1 MRDRLD
7 ALVPAP
13 AGVRRR
19 EFAQCLAAQGLLFSA
34 CGALGQPANPEPQPD
49 LGLDLDQAALRRACA
64 EFEALVLAASRLELD
79 MRAAFVNIVI
89 NRSVAYALDSPTG
102 AAGDAW
108 STPFETLAR
117 GAGDCEDFAIAKF
130 YLLIASGAPREG
142 VRLLYAIYRWPDQAA
157 KPLPHLVTV
166 AGWPLADPCVL
177 DCINPLLVPLSRR
190 DDLEPLFSFDQLG
203 IWPGVGAVPHAGRQ
217 RRIERWQATQA
228 RTLRQAQAGE
238 RLAGGR
244 RMRPESALSS
254 NASSKSLSNTSSN
267 ICICTADTCSP
278 CLPPSPP
285 PRSLGAAL
293 RAPRPRS

>member
-7 ALVPAP
+7 ALVPTP
-13 AGVRRR
+13 SGVRRR
-19 EFAQCLAAQGLLFSA
+19 EFAQCLAAQGLLLSA
-34 CGALGQPANPEPQPD
+34 CGALGQPASLEPD
-49 LGLDLDQAALRRACA
+49 AAALQRACA
-64 EFEALVLAASRLELD
+64 EFEAMVFAASLLELD
-79 MRAAFVNIVI
+79 MRAAFVNIAI

-142 VRLLYAIYRWPDQAA
+142 VRLLYAIYRWPDRAA

-228 RTLRQAQAGE
+228 RTLRQAQADE
-238 RLAGGR
+238 RLADGR
-244 RMRPESALSS
+244 RMRAQSALSS
-254 NASSKSLSNTSSN
+254 NASSKSSSNTSSN
-267 ICICTADTCSP
+267 ICTCTADTCSP

-293 RAPRPRS
+293 RAPQPRS

>member
-13 AGVRRR
+13 PAGIRRR
-19 EFAQCLAAQGLLFSA
+19 EFAQCLAAQGLVLSA
-34 CGALGQPANPEPQPD
+34 CGALGQPASLEPD
-49 LGLDLDQAALRRACA
+49 AAALHRACA
-64 EFEALVLAASRLELD
+64 EFEAMVFAASLLELD
-79 MRAAFVNIVI
+79 MRAAFVNIAI

-157 KPLPHLVTV
+157 RPLPHLVTI
-166 AGWPLADPCVL
+166 AGWPRADPCVL
-177 DCINPLLVPLSRR
+177 DCIDPLLVPLSRR

-203 IWPGVGAVPHAGRQ
+203 IWPGVGAVPHTGRQ

-238 RLAGGR
+238 RLAGRG

-267 ICICTADTCSP
+267 ICPCTADTCSP

-285 PRSLGAAL
+285 PRSLGAVL
-293 RAPRPRS
+293 RAPQPRS